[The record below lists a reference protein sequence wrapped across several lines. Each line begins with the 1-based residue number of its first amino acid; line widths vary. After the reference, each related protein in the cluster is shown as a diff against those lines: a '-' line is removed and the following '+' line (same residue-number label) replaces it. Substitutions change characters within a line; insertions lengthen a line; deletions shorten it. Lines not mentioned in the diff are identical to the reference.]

1 MELEIQRAKKK
12 QKYRIRAKMIFQII
26 KNNVPGKDFELYM
39 VESDRILFTDIS
51 ARDEIK
57 DGVILL
63 KIILDSIKPSTV
75 IDVQNLGDKLASATL
90 R

>member
-1 MELEIQRAKKK
+1 
-12 QKYRIRAKMIFQII
+12 MIFQII

-39 VESDRILFTDIS
+39 VESDCILFTDIL